1 MISYTFHVSLPGTG
15 RTWRKIELL
24 ETQTL
29 AELHLA
35 IQDAFNFD
43 NDHLY
48 AFYMSGKAWDQDSEY
63 RLPDGANPWLG
74 LDDEGEEDE
83 FDNQPEAPDPTPEER
98 EAALRKLFGP
108 GTDLVEMEASMARFW
123 AKVEAEAQEKAQRD
137 VRVVT
142 LASLALSKG
151 QTFLYLFD
159 FGDEWRFRVR
169 VHAITENA
177 PTNAN
182 YPRLVETVGKAP
194 RQYEAWDADD
204 W

>member
-1 MISYTFHVSLPGTG
+1 MMSYTFHVSLPGTG

-35 IQDAFNFD
+35 IQNAFNFD

-48 AFYMSGKAWDQDSEY
+48 AFYMSGKAWDQDSQY

-74 LDDEGEEDE
+74 LDDEDEEGGS
-83 FDNQPEAPDPTPEER
+83 DNQPEAPDPTPEER
-98 EAALRKLFGP
+98 EAVLRKLFGP
-108 GTDLVEMEASMARFW
+108 GPDLAEMEASMARFW
-123 AKVEAEAQEKAQRD
+123 AKVEADAQEKAQRD

-169 VHAITENA
+169 VHAISENA
-177 PTNAN
+177 PTNAK

-194 RQYEAWDADD
+194 RQYKAWDADD